1 MSVKRGPQPC
11 GACGEGSLVAT
22 QGVRS
27 VEYLGKSDLICQ
39 RSHKCDCCG
48 AVLFDEADVREN
60 RRAWL
65 RFKKQIDNV
74 PLGCEI
80 TAMRVRANLTQKDA
94 GELFGGGPV
103 AFSKY
108 ENDDLVPDD
117 AMINLL
123 KLAIAYPDTVTRLA
137 DVKRK
142 PIRIQIYQH
151 FNASVGVNDFSRGSF
166 ELEDFPDFDLSE
178 LSMFRTESN
187 STLSSVLEKGNS
199 WKMN

>member
-1 MSVKRGPQPC
+1 MSIKRGPQLC
-11 GACGEGSLVAT
+11 GACGEGSLVTT

-39 RSHKCDCCG
+39 KSHKCDCCG
-48 AVLFDEADVREN
+48 AALFDEADVREN
-60 RRAWL
+60 RRAWV
-65 RFKKQIDNV
+65 RFKKQIENV

-80 TAMRVRANLTQKDA
+80 ATMRVRANLTQKDA

-108 ENDDLVPDD
+108 ENDDLMPDG
-117 AMINLL
+117 AMTNLL

-142 PIRIQIYQH
+142 PIRIQVFQP
-151 FNASVGVNDFSRGSF
+151 FQAPAKVSGFRGSF
-166 ELEDFPDFDLSE
+166 ELEYFPDFDLGE
-178 LSMFRTESN
+178 LSMVRTESN
-187 STLSSVLEKGNS
+187 STLSSISKKEGS

>member
-1 MSVKRGPQPC
+1 MSFNSSLQEC
-11 GACGEGSLVAT
+11 GACGEGSLIAT
-22 QGVRS
+22 RGVRA
-27 VEYLGKSDLICQ
+27 VEHHGEKEYISQKS
-39 RSHKCDCCG
+39 HTCDSCG
-48 AVLFDEADVREN
+48 AILFDEADVREN

-65 RFKKQIDNV
+65 RFKKHVDKI

-80 TAMRVRANLTQKDA
+80 AAMRIQASLTQKAA
-94 GELFGGGPV
+94 GDLFGGGPV

-142 PIRIQIYQH
+142 PIRIHVYQH
-151 FNASVGVNDFSRGSF
+151 IKVSVSLDDVCEGAF
-166 ELEDFPDFDLSE
+166 ELAGFPEFFDGE
-178 LSMFRTESN
+178 MSMFRNMSN
-187 STLSSVLEKGNS
+187 SKLSTVPENS
-199 WKMN
+199 WKLN